1 MLIHPD
7 FDPVAIAL
15 GPLKIHWY
23 GLAYLAGFIGGV
35 TLGVRASRRPHS
47 NWRPEEV
54 WDLLFYVALG
64 VIVGGRLGYVL
75 FYGWGELSR
84 DPLYL
89 LKVWQGGM
97 SFHGG
102 LIGVIAG
109 FWLFARKTRRTLLD
123 VGDFV
128 APLTPVGLF
137 FGRMANFINQE
148 LWGRAADPSLPWA
161 VQFPLDPSG
170 LARHPSQL
178 YEALLEGVVLF
189 AVLWWYARRRR
200 PAGHVAGL
208 FLVGYA
214 LSRIVVE
221 FFREP
226 DNHIGYLAFDA
237 LTMGQIL
244 SFPMLLL
251 GVFLLIRRSR
261 APQTS

>member
-35 TLGVRASRRPHS
+35 VMGLRSARRPHV
-47 NWRPEEV
+47 NWEPEMV
-54 WDLLFYVALG
+54 WDLLFYVAVG
-64 VIVGGRLGYVL
+64 VIIGGRLGYVL
-75 FYGWGELSR
+75 FYGWTELAH
-84 DPLYL
+84 DPFYL

-102 LIGVIAG
+102 LIGVVAG
-109 FWLFARKTRRTLLD
+109 LWLFSRKTGHTFLE

-128 APLTPVGLF
+128 APLTPIGLF
-137 FGRMANFINQE
+137 FGRIANFVNQE
-148 LWGRAADPSLPWA
+148 LWGRPADPGLPWA
-161 VQFPLDPSG
+161 VQFPLDPTG

-178 YEALLEGVVLF
+178 YEAVLEGVVLF
-189 AVLWWYARRRR
+189 AVLWWYSGRPR

-208 FLVGYA
+208 FLAGYA
-214 LSRIVVE
+214 LSRIIVE

-226 DNHIGYLAFDA
+226 DSHIGFLVFDW

-244 SFPMLLL
+244 SFPMFLL
-251 GVFLLIRRSR
+251 GVFLLLRRQGRSQI
-261 APQTS
+261 A